1 MRNNQDRLGNQF
13 QDSDD
18 SEVNAGIFNY
28 VVPTHIVDLP
38 SKGAYYGPNHP
49 LHGKEN
55 VEIKEMTAKE
65 EDILYNKSFL
75 DKGIVMDKLL
85 QSLFLDKSINPAT
98 LLVID
103 KNALLIAARVNGYGA
118 DYPINA
124 ECPACGSKFEAT
136 VDLNNLLKIKEPK
149 AQDGVVLQED
159 GLVNISLPV
168 TKWKVEVKPLTGID
182 QDRLQKIIEGK
193 KKHKLEEN
201 TIVETIKSFVH
212 SINSVTDDSEIY
224 KAILAMPAKDSK
236 HLRNVYT
243 ECFPNVTTDAP
254 VTCTICTTETD
265 MEVPFTLNFFWS
277 K

>member
-1 MRNNQDRLGNQF
+1 MRNQDRLGNTIQNTIE
-13 QDSDD
+13 
-18 SEVNAGIFNY
+18 SEINVGIFNY

-38 SKGAYYGPNHP
+38 SKGSYYGPNHP
-49 LHGKEN
+49 LHGKES

-103 KNALLIAARVNGYGA
+103 KNALLIAARINGYGA

-124 ECPACGSKFEAT
+124 DCPSCGSRFET
-136 VDLNNLLKIKEPK
+136 NVDLNNLLKIKEPVL
-149 AQDGVVLQED
+149 QDGVSLQEN
-159 GLVNISLPV
+159 GLVSIVLPV

-182 QDRLQKIIEGK
+182 QDRLQKILDSK
-193 KKHKLEEN
+193 KKNKLEEN
-201 TIVETIKSFVH
+201 TIIESIKSFVF
-212 SINSVTDDSEIY
+212 SINGITDDNEIY
-224 KAILAMPAKDSK
+224 KAIVGMPAKDSK
-236 HLRNVYT
+236 FLRNVYT
-243 ECFPNVTTDAP
+243 ESFPNVTTETKVA
-254 VTCTICTTETD
+254 CTICTTETE